1 MMNVISSI
9 NTTICHAFMQDKAL
23 LPTPLNF
30 ASSSLEKENVLD
42 EN

>member
-1 MMNVISSI
+1 
-9 NTTICHAFMQDKAL
+9 MQDKAL

>member
-9 NTTICHAFMQDKAL
+9 NTTICHTFMQDKAL